1 LILCNVYNWWYV
13 KTYVISID
21 AEVEVP
27 VKQDKLKE
35 MCKKWRKRR
44 RAREEYYRKMVE
56 QQRTK
61 KGSSQSVA

>member
-56 QQRTK
+56 
-61 KGSSQSVA
+61 